1 MPRGAL
7 QATLRQTA
15 VYLFQRRTDR
25 KELFVCGGFY
35 LVLRAE
41 LFHTAGDLVKLMSN
55 ILRELVKRR
64 KSLLAVH
71 PAPPFSPSAG
81 SAWQRRPANAHAPQT
96 RTPRSSGPPR
106 QRRAS
111 LQSYRLVR
119 PRTPCDRTVRRNPA
133 RARNGHEIAATQVA
147 VAAQVAVATTV
158 AATGV
163 AERALF
169 QRFNP
174 LKRWK
179 SAHSTQGEVPGQRG
193 PAPKTRMTQNE
204 KIHSR
209 DAPQKR
215 RPDAAR
221 KQDGTARTAMR
232 TRGEADRAKRG
243 AETNPPSTAQ
253 GEDRQKG

>member
-81 SAWQRRPANAHAPQT
+81 SAWQRMAAPPRKRARPANAHAALL
-96 RTPRSSGPPR
+96 RSAAPTSRVASIIPPR
-106 QRRAS
+106 PAANALRPDRAPESRTRPQRARDSCHPSRRRDHCRRNRRRRAS
-111 LQSYRLVR
+111 AFPTFQPPQTLEKRSL
-119 PRTPCDRTVRRNPA
+119 D
-133 RARNGHEIAATQVA
+133 
-147 VAAQVAVATTV
+147 
-158 AATGV
+158 
-163 AERALF
+163 AE
-169 QRFNP
+169 
-174 LKRWK
+174 
-179 SAHSTQGEVPGQRG
+179 GGVPGRG
-193 PAPKTRMTQNE
+193 GTGTE
-204 KIHSR
+204 
-209 DAPQKR
+209 DAN
-215 RPDAAR
+215 D
-221 KQDGTARTAMR
+221 
-232 TRGEADRAKRG
+232 AKRKDPL
-243 AETNPPSTAQ
+243 A
-253 GEDRQKG
+253 

>member
-81 SAWQRRPANAHAPQT
+81 SAWQRMAAPPRKRARPANAHAALL
-96 RTPRSSGPPR
+96 RSAAPTSRVASIIPPR
-106 QRRAS
+106 PAANALRPDRAPESRTRPQRARDSCHPSRRRRPSRRRDHCRRNRRRRAS
-111 LQSYRLVR
+111 AF
-119 PRTPCDRTVRRNPA
+119 PT
-133 RARNGHEIAATQVA
+133 
-147 VAAQVAVATTV
+147 
-158 AATGV
+158 
-163 AERALF
+163 F
-169 QRFNP
+169 QP
-174 LKRWK
+174 PQTLEKR
-179 SAHSTQGEVPGQRG
+179 SL
-193 PAPKTRMTQNE
+193 
-204 KIHSR
+204 
-209 DAPQKR
+209 DAGGGAGTKGAGTE
-215 RPDAAR
+215 DAN
-221 KQDGTARTAMR
+221 D
-232 TRGEADRAKRG
+232 AKRKDPL
-243 AETNPPSTAQ
+243 A
-253 GEDRQKG
+253 

>member
-81 SAWQRRPANAHAPQT
+81 SAWQRMAAPPRKRARPANAHAPQT

-147 VAAQVAVATTV
+147 VATTV

-163 AERALF
+163 TERALF

-179 SAHSTQGEVPGQRG
+179 SAHSTQRG
-193 PAPKTRMTQNE
+193 GC
-204 KIHSR
+204 R
-209 DAPQKR
+209 DEGGTGTE
-215 RPDAAR
+215 DAN
-221 KQDGTARTAMR
+221 D
-232 TRGEADRAKRG
+232 AKRKDPL
-243 AETNPPSTAQ
+243 A
-253 GEDRQKG
+253 

>member
-1 MPRGAL
+1 MP
-7 QATLRQTA
+7 
-15 VYLFQRRTDR
+15 
-25 KELFVCGGFY
+25 
-35 LVLRAE
+35 
-41 LFHTAGDLVKLMSN
+41 N

-81 SAWQRRPANAHAPQT
+81 SAWQRRPANAHAALL
-96 RTPRSSGPPR
+96 RSAAPTSRVASIIPPR
-106 QRRAS
+106 PAANALRPDRAPESRTRPQRARDS
-111 LQSYRLVR
+111 CHPSRRRR
-119 PRTPCDRTVRRNPA
+119 PSRRRDHCRRNRRRRVSAFP
-133 RARNGHEIAATQVA
+133 T
-147 VAAQVAVATTV
+147 
-158 AATGV
+158 
-163 AERALF
+163 F
-169 QRFNP
+169 QP
-174 LKRWK
+174 PKRWK

-215 RPDAAR
+215 RPNAAR

-253 GEDRQKG
+253 GKTAKRVTNLRIRGAAGRAW